1 MLIANHVIGTY
12 GFQEMIVTT
21 FRLKTFVL
29 TLIFTI
35 IMAIPPALSQEHSKH
50 GGHGAHSHGKGI
62 TLPEGPEAPSVSINI
77 TKDKVGGWNLHAQTQ
92 NFRFA
97 PEHASGKHIA
107 GEGHAHIYVNGKN
120 IARLYSAWFHIGKL
134 PAEGA
139 EIRVTLNANDHRD
152 LIVGGKPV
160 AATIM
165 VGQINKVHVHN

>member
-92 NFRFA
+92 TSDLHPNMPVENILQAKATPTSMSTARK
-97 PEHASGKHIA
+97 SLVYIA
-107 GEGHAHIYVNGKN
+107 LGFILENSLLKGLKFG
-120 IARLYSAWFHIGKL
+120 
-134 PAEGA
+134 
-139 EIRVTLNANDHRD
+139 
-152 LIVGGKPV
+152 
-160 AATIM
+160 
-165 VGQINKVHVHN
+165 